1 MFEAIIMKT
10 FTKSTWSILGVSLL
24 ITVFIVLL
32 GFVFSGFDTNEL
44 FDLKSLGITFL
55 YVFTL
60 TLVNS
65 LFYEFTDKKLDWST
79 QAKKRLIIG
88 IVGSIVITMLAYFC
102 CRLLQLVV
110 IEQKFSVSEFLEQEK
125 AGNYFFTFLLVVI
138 ISLFIHVFY
147 FFKVIQENKVKE
159 QKIIA
164 GTASAKFDAL
174 KNQLDPHFLFNSL
187 NVLTSLIDENP
198 ESAQKFT
205 TSLSK
210 VYRYVLEQKSKE
222 LVSVEEELDFAKV
235 YIGLLKMRFENS
247 IRFEIPNSITNP
259 EAKIV
264 SLSLQLLLENAVK
277 HNRISEENPLVIRI
291 YEDDG
296 NLTVTNNLQPK
307 KTLNK
312 SSGIGLS
319 NIQMRYGLLTSR
331 KVTLHKN
338 EKAFT
343 VCLPMLTKKI
353 AIVQEPKSKTMENI
367 EYQKMKRAK
376 EKVDKIKGFYGNLTS
391 YVIIVPFLAFV
402 NYFSNGFDFPWFLF
416 PMIGWGIGVLF
427 HYMDTFG
434 HNLFL
439 GKNWEERKI
448 KEFMDKNH

>member
-1 MFEAIIMKT
+1 MSNYPKT
-10 FTKSTWSILGVSLL
+10 IKTIVGVSLM
-24 ITVFIVLL
+24 ITFFIVLL
-32 GFVFSGFDTNEL
+32 GFVFSGFETNEL
-44 FDLKSLGITFL
+44 TDLKSLGVTFF
-55 YVFTL
+55 YVFVL
-60 TLVNS
+60 TLVNAG
-65 LFYEFTDKKLDWST
+65 FYALTDRKLDWNT
-79 QAKKRLIIG
+79 KGKKRLIIG
-88 IVGSIVITMLAYFC
+88 ITGSVLLTMLAFFG
-102 CRLLQLVV
+102 CRILHLVV
-110 IEQKFSVSEFLEQEK
+110 IEQKFSFNEFLEQEN
-125 AGNYFFTFLLVVI
+125 AGNYFFTFLITII
-138 ISLFIHVFY
+138 ISLSFHVFY
-147 FFKVIQENKVKE
+147 FFKAIQESKVKE

-198 ESAQKFT
+198 DAAQKFT

-210 VYRYVLEQKSKE
+210 VYRYVLEQKNKD
-222 LVSVEEELDFAKV
+222 LVSVQDELEFAKV

-247 IRFEIPNSITNP
+247 IRFEIPSSISNP

-264 SLSLQLLLENAVK
+264 PLSLQLLLENAVK

-291 YEDDG
+291 YEEHG
-296 NLTVTNNLQPK
+296 NLVVSNNLQHK
-307 KTLNK
+307 KTIQK

-319 NIQMRYGLLTSR
+319 NIKSRYELLTSR
-331 KVTLHKN
+331 KMTVEKS

-343 VCLPMLTKKI
+343 VCLPILTKKI
-353 AIVQEPKSKTMENI
+353 AIVQEPKSKTMENR

-391 YVIIVPFLAFV
+391 YCIIIPFLAFV
-402 NYFSNGFDFPWFLF
+402 NYFSNGFEFPWFLF

-434 HNLFL
+434 HNLFF

-448 KEFMDKNH
+448 REFMDKN